1 MDKITFQMEGE
12 EAVEFFVLE
21 QTTLGGC
28 SYLLVTEE
36 EDGDGEAYILKDLSR
51 TEDEESIY
59 EMVSDDDEMAAV
71 ADVFENL
78 LDDVDFV
85 TEDQEE

>member
-1 MDKITFQMEGE
+1 MDKITFQMEGG

-28 SYLLVTEE
+28 NYLLVTEE

-51 TEDEESIY
+51 TEDVESIY
-59 EMVSDDDEMAAV
+59 EMVSDEDEMAAV

-78 LDDVDFV
+78 LDDVDFI
-85 TEDQEE
+85 TEDEEE